1 MRAPEQALA
10 LQAPEQVPGQA
21 PEQALRV
28 PGQALRVP
36 GQVLALQVPGLAQA
50 LPEQASVP
58 RALAPGPAWL
68 RPAAHQALAP
78 HRLFQKHSKQQ
89 WPE

>member
-1 MRAPEQALA
+1 MRAPGQALA
-10 LQAPEQVPGQA
+10 LQAPEQVLGQA

-28 PGQALRVP
+28 PELAQ
-36 GQVLALQVPGLAQA
+36 ALQVPGLAQA

-68 RPAAHQALAP
+68 QPAVHQALAP
-78 HRLFQKHSKQQ
+78 HRLFQKYSKRQ
-89 WPE
+89 WPG

>member
-28 PGQALRVP
+28 PGQV
-36 GQVLALQVPGLAQA
+36 QALQVPGLAQA

-68 RPAAHQALAP
+68 RPAAHQVLAP